1 MTRMTAPSLNRV
13 IVSVAQ
19 LDRSLAFYEGLLG
32 LHRRSAPPGFAVL
45 KIGSGSG
52 EVELMLHQR
61 IARPSMAGVTMN
73 LRVDDVDALCAA
85 AQKLGCT
92 IIDQPTNQ
100 PWGERLAVLTDP
112 DDHVICL
119 STATAE

>member
-1 MTRMTAPSLNRV
+1 MTAPSLNRV

-32 LHRRSAPPGFAVL
+32 LYRRSAPPGFAVL
-45 KIGSGSG
+45 KIGTGPA

-61 IARPSMAGVTMN
+61 TAHPSMAGVAMS
-73 LRVDDVDALCAA
+73 LRVDDVDAMCAEA
-85 AQKLGCT
+85 EKLGCT
-92 IIDQPTNQ
+92 IIDPPTDQ

-119 STATAE
+119 ATAR

>member
-1 MTRMTAPSLNRV
+1 MTAPSLNRV

-32 LHRRSAPPGFAVL
+32 LSRRAAPPGFAML
-45 KIGSGSG
+45 KMGTGPSAI
-52 EVELMLHQR
+52 ELMLHQR
-61 IARPSMAGVTMN
+61 AAHPSMAGVAMS

-85 AQKLGCT
+85 AQALGCT
-92 IIDQPTNQ
+92 IIDPPTDQ

-119 STATAE
+119 ATAT